1 MDKLRC
7 MEAFVAVVETGNFSA
22 AADKLDVS
30 SVMVGKH
37 IRQLEEL
44 LGARLLQRSTRR
56 QSLTEAGAAF
66 YESARTVLEQVRVAE
81 HSIETMQAT
90 PRGLLRVS
98 APVTLGACAVAPLI
112 SGYLRQHAEVKVEL
126 VLSNTR
132 VDLIEEGFD
141 MAIRIGALAA
151 SELVARPLRPYRMII
166 CAAPAY
172 LERAGVP
179 RTSADLANHQC
190 LAHLVWNGRTAWQLE
205 DKPEYA
211 WPRETRFAS
220 NDGQALRAAAVNGA
234 GLILQPEVLLADD
247 LAAGRLVPLLQSH
260 VPVARPVNLVY
271 FRDRRPR
278 RKLMSLVEYLLERM
292 GEPANA

>member
-90 PRGLLRVS
+90 PRGLLRMS
-98 APVTLGACAVAPLI
+98 APLI
-112 SGYLRQHAEVKVEL
+112 SVYLRQHTEVKVEL

-141 MAIRIGALAA
+141 MAIRIGALAD
-151 SELVARPLRPYRMII
+151 SELVARPLRPYRMIF
-166 CAAPAY
+166 
-172 LERAGVP
+172 
-179 RTSADLANHQC
+179 
-190 LAHLVWNGRTAWQLE
+190 
-205 DKPEYA
+205 
-211 WPRETRFAS
+211 FA
-220 NDGQALRAAAVNGA
+220 
-234 GLILQPEVLLADD
+234 
-247 LAAGRLVPLLQSH
+247 
-260 VPVARPVNLVY
+260 
-271 FRDRRPR
+271 
-278 RKLMSLVEYLLERM
+278 
-292 GEPANA
+292 

>member
-90 PRGLLRVS
+90 PRGLLRMS

-112 SGYLRQHAEVKVEL
+112 SGYLRQHTEVKVEL

-141 MAIRIGALAA
+141 MAIRIGALAD

-190 LAHLVWNGRTAWQLE
+190 LAHLVWNGRTTWQLE

-211 WPRETRFAS
+211 WPAETRFAS

-247 LAAGRLVPLLQSH
+247 LASGRLVPLLHSH
-260 VPVARPVNLVY
+260 VSAARAAHLVDL
-271 FRDRRPR
+271 RDRPPR

-292 GEPANA
+292 SEPAKS